1 MKRISVEL
9 KKISYINKNNNILN
23 NINLKIFEGEKIA
36 LLGKSGAG
44 KSTLISILNG
54 TLDPTIG
61 NIKIFNKDLKD
72 LNKTQKRLIG
82 TIWQD
87 LRLIDNFSAEQ
98 NVNCGLLGRE
108 NLYFGISNILN
119 ISSFEKAH
127 LCLKLCNVKPSIFS
141 KSICKLSGGQ
151 KQRVAIAR
159 TIIQEPKILFAD
171 EPFNNLDPK
180 IANIIKDLFILNQN
194 LSTLKFPRT
203 ILIALHRLDLLE
215 GFNRIIGIKNGS
227 ILFDLKKDVLRNH
240 HLESIY

>member
-1 MKRISVEL
+1 MKKVLVEL

-36 LLGKSGAG
+36 LLGKSAAG

-54 TLDPTIG
+54 TLEPTEG
-61 NIKIFNKDLKD
+61 NIKIFSKDLKD
-72 LNKTQKRLIG
+72 LNKSQKRLIG

-87 LRLIDNFSAEQ
+87 LRLIDNFSVEQ
-98 NVNCGLLGRE
+98 NVNCGLLGSE
-108 NLYFGISNILN
+108 SLYFGISNILN
-119 ISSFEKAH
+119 ICSFKKAH
-127 LCLKLCNVKPSIFS
+127 LCLKLCNVKPSIFP
-141 KSICKLSGGQ
+141 KSIDNLSGGQ

-159 TIIQEPKILFAD
+159 SIIQEPEILFAD
-171 EPFNNLDPK
+171 EPFNNLDPNL
-180 IANIIKDLFILNQN
+180 ASMIKDLFVLNQN
-194 LSTLKFPRT
+194 ISTFKFPRT

-227 ILFDLKKDVLRNH
+227 ILFDCKKDLLKNY